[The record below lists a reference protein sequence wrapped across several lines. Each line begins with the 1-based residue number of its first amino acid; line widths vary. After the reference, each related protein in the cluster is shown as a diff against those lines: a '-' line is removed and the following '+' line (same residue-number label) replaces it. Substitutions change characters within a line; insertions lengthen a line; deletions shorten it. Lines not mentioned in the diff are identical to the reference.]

1 MDTSKILNDLRAER
15 DRIQRAIE
23 ALESLDS
30 SPVQTVSRPQQ
41 RRGRKPASAQP
52 AEKPVS
58 VPRKRT
64 MSAAARRR
72 ISQAAKKRWAE
83 RKKALA

>member
-15 DRIQRAIE
+15 DRIQRAID

-30 SPVQTVSRPQQ
+30 SSVQTASPQP

-58 VPRKRT
+58 GPRKRT